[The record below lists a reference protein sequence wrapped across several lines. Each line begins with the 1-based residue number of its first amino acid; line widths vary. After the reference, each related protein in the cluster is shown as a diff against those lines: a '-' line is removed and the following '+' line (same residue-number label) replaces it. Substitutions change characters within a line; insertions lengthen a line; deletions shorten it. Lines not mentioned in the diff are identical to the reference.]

1 MLQKFKEGLVFG
13 LGFGISFFALSYIF
27 AYLLFPIFVEPQLE
41 NSVSNVTSNIK
52 SSNFESIETW
62 NALSPN
68 KKIEESS
75 AVIIIRYKPTDEGLM
90 TAYVAEIYKKDTS
103 VEVSSKVGERREN
116 SDFYARGMGM
126 DRNGSVVFLTG
137 SPAKERSTLYLY
149 DNRLAG
155 AGDMPLEYLTRNFKF
170 SEKNQ

>member
-13 LGFGISFFALSYIF
+13 LGFGISFIALSYMF

-41 NSVSNVTSNIK
+41 NSISNVTSNIK
-52 SSNFESIETW
+52 PSSFESIESW
-62 NALSPN
+62 NSLSAN
-68 KKIEESS
+68 KKIEKSS

-90 TAYVAEIYKKDTS
+90 TAYVAEIHKKDAS
-103 VEVSSKVGERREN
+103 VEVSSKIGDRREH

-137 SPAKERSTLYLY
+137 SLAKERSTLYLY

-155 AGDMPLEYLTRNFKF
+155 AGDMPLEILTRNFKI
-170 SEKNQ
+170 SEKSQ